1 MELRINPNLLTQSFE
16 YHEFEE
22 KNTWAKPSYK
32 EPILINK
39 VRIDETLETAPISTA
54 TNGVALGISRVVCK
68 AIAFTYASDTT
79 PFIEF
84 KERSKIVTKNDIYTI
99 NKVVKVNE
107 PFEDK
112 LWSVELE
119 LI

>member
-1 MELRINPNLLTQSFE
+1 MALRINPRLLNQSFD

-22 KNTWAKPSYK
+22 KDAWATSSYK
-32 EPILINK
+32 EPITIQN
-39 VRIDETLETAPISTA
+39 VRIDETLETAPIST
-54 TNGVALGISRVVCK
+54 GISRVVCK
-68 AIAFTYASDTT
+68 AIAFIYASDTT

-84 KERSKIVTKNDIYTI
+84 KRRSKIVTKNGIYTI
-99 NKVVKVNE
+99 NKVVKINE